1 MSRNLSS
8 RERGLWIGA
17 VAVLAT
23 SLSWMAVLQL
33 LWVSHLTASQ
43 SAALRAVARAVGHI
57 VWSAL
62 GWMPVGVMGFAALV
76 ALAFLLHAVMHGA
89 RPRQEIRHV

>member
-1 MSRNLSS
+1 MSRSLSS

-33 LWVSHLTASQ
+33 VWVSHLSASQ
-43 SAALRAVARAVGHI
+43 SAALRAVARVVGHI
-57 VWSAL
+57 VWSVL
-62 GWMPVGVMGFAALV
+62 GWVPAGVMGFATLV
-76 ALAFLLHAVMHGA
+76 VLAFLLHALVNGA